1 MDSLG
6 MGAKVHLQPEEDDEL
21 LFQGPYSLDVPLAG
35 EDVPVHQCQDGGSG
49 VEVSVDGR
57 HVVAVQGADPGY
69 QMGPGGASSLGSFD
83 MGEQGAEVDQHFLGL
98 VMGDIAEGKQLS
110 EGAFVVAG
118 LSGGLVVLDDGALDV
133 DNAVM
138 DELEE

>member
-1 MDSLG
+1 M
-6 MGAKVHLQPEEDDEL
+6 
-21 LFQGPYSLDVPLAG
+21 
-35 EDVPVHQCQDGGSG
+35 
-49 VEVSVDGR
+49 
-57 HVVAVQGADPGY
+57 
-69 QMGPGGASSLGSFD
+69 
-83 MGEQGAEVDQHFLGL
+83 DQHFLGL

-110 EGAFVVAG
+110 EGACVVAG